1 MIFDGTKT
9 YWCYSWKTDFQQTMP
24 KMVHDRCKSFALW
37 NLHSLGN
44 PLMQIIVLCTLGKL
58 LPHCGQ
64 AWPCL
69 PSLKCQTSFGLL
81 GKFMSQV
88 MTGHLFGWE
97 NGGGWWGGWVKWFNI
112 SSSDAK
118 ISMQSGQ
125 PIWVNFKEPSTCF
138 AGSPPVPTTK
148 YKNNW

>member
-1 MIFDGTKT
+1 MAYQLNDFWCATQDCQAVKWTKVVNTLKMISK
-9 YWCYSWKTDFQQTMP
+9 
-24 KMVHDRCKSFALW
+24 
-37 NLHSLGN
+37 
-44 PLMQIIVLCTLGKL
+44 LCLVTLGKL

-69 PSLKCQTSFGLL
+69 PSLKCQISLALL

-118 ISMQSGQ
+118 INIQSGH
-125 PIWVNFKEPSTCF
+125 PIWVNFKEPSTCL

-148 YKNNW
+148 